1 MASHLLPTTQL
12 IDLFVGKE
20 MDIEEEIGHPI
31 REVRLGD
38 LESLLLTGSTSVPP
52 CWREILEHLLPTE
65 EDEDADNVVWLTP
78 NVFLACCGDA
88 RRRDF
93 IPHGDKL
100 DAVDFAGIWWLH
112 LRRSIIYIFS
122 RLTTDDSDD
131 YQLVEAGEADLIL
144 ESILRCA
151 VSDPEIDSLALGR
164 HVDDDFLALCVSRLG
179 AARLRS
185 IFVPTPTLRRIAITD
200 GWEPPMFSEDDMRYI
215 LTHCNKD
222 LELQIHLR
230 DFGRALVDLLPAGQ
244 VPPKMVLL
252 STDGPFYSDGN
263 GCEATASYMDALDA
277 LAASNAVEDLSI
289 QGRSPIDQLPWS
301 YFALPAA
308 AATTLVAYLPPSL
321 LTLRLPESRSQFSLE
336 EWESLWTEIGAHPSL
351 KRVVIPEGTELPEG
365 VVIPLLAR
373 ELPEGGVLRTRVM
386 AQCLRRSCT
395 LIDVNLVALGPWG
408 VDGDTFRREV
418 EPILE
423 RNRNRTPLDVF
434 HASLENPRFRR
445 HPAVFM
451 SRVYPLLTQNVAV
464 WLPRLG
470 GPAVAASAPGDV
482 DVARSAAPGM
492 EPGQPLVP
500 AAGLGG
506 GDRRPPPAAAVGL
519 RGGSVGSGGL
529 RSASGGN
536 IRTGHDER
544 PTR

>member
-12 IDLFVGKE
+12 IDLFEEHG
-20 MDIEEEIGHPI
+20 MDIEAETYHPF
-31 REVRLGD
+31 REVRLDD
-38 LESLLLTGSTSVPP
+38 LSSLLTGSTPVPP
-52 CWREILEHLLPTE
+52 CWLEILEHLFRERTRDVVWLIPNV
-65 EDEDADNVVWLTP
+65 NVVWLTP
-78 NVFLACCGDA
+78 NVFLLCCGYHPRSSLMFPDM
-88 RRRDF
+88 
-93 IPHGDKL
+93 INYLGII
-100 DAVDFAGIWWLH
+100 DFAFLW
-112 LRRSIIYIFS
+112 
-122 RLTTDDSDD
+122 RLTVQPGGSIQICSRQPEWYTDGC
-131 YQLVEAGEADLIL
+131 QLDEADEAYRIL

-151 VSDPEIDSLALGR
+151 VSDPAIHSLAVGR
-164 HVDDDFLALCVSRLG
+164 HDFNTIIIPHRAEN
-179 AARLRS
+179 LRS
-185 IFVPTPTLRRIAITD
+185 IFVPTPSLRRVAIGD
-200 GWEPPMFSEDDMRYI
+200 EGEPSMFSEDDMRFI

-222 LELQIHLR
+222 LELQISIR
-230 DFGRALVDLLPAGQ
+230 GFGRALVDLLPAGQ

-252 STDGPFYSDGN
+252 STDGPFRDAD
-263 GCEATASYMDALDA
+263 ATAFYLDVFHA

-301 YFALPAA
+301 YFALPAS

-321 LTLRLPESRSQFSLE
+321 LTLRLPESDRQFSLE
-336 EWESLWTEIGAHPSL
+336 EWVVLWNEIGAHPSL

-365 VVIPLLAR
+365 IVIPLLAR
-373 ELPEGGVLRTRVM
+373 ELPEGGVSRTRVM

-434 HASLENPRFRR
+434 HASLENPRFLQ
-445 HPAVFM
+445 HPTVFM

-519 RGGSVGSGGL
+519 RGGSVGSGG
-529 RSASGGN
+529 
-536 IRTGHDER
+536 
-544 PTR
+544 